1 MTFVTTLE
9 PSETIPDLTRRR
21 LREQPQ
27 LSWNDAWAQ
36 RGGGST
42 TTRRI
47 RIEGIYERWV
57 PIPDARGDKTVVEFM
72 GEIEQVVLGAL
83 TKFEVQVKDEAKDGL
98 AGIHKKLD

>member
-1 MTFVTTLE
+1 MVTEKL
-9 PSETIPDLTRRR
+9 PDLARRR

-27 LSWNDAWAQ
+27 LAWNDAWSQ

-42 TTRRI
+42 TARRI
-47 RIEGIYERWV
+47 CIEGIYERWV

-83 TKFEVQVKDEAKDGL
+83 RRFERQVKDEAKETQ
-98 AGIHKKLD
+98 ASVAE